1 MIKNG
6 NNRTFSNSIA
16 ATRAQ
21 NSAIARKNYAS
32 TAGQR
37 QQNMFASQGELAP
50 SQTSSV
56 GKLIGNALDR
66 NVISKEYHQGAYP
79 SFLRSNGPFK
89 VYDHATKKG
98 TQYVANI
105 QYINDQAQKR
115 FQSELTNIK
124 QVREFERKQFEKTK
138 YQQDLVATHK

>member
-32 TAGQR
+32 TASQR
-37 QQNMFASQGELAP
+37 QQNMFASQAELTP

-66 NVISKEYHQGAYP
+66 NVISKEYHQQAYP

-89 VYDHATKKG
+89 VYDHAHQKG

-124 QVREFERKQFEKTK
+124 QVREFERKQFEKSK